1 MPHITMSVFRKS
13 LCLWVW
19 IFISPHSINNRSQLI
34 ILVHNSFQ
42 VNGHDE
48 RYLESFMGMAYQNLT
63 FDFANSTHK
72 ISVISQRPTNTSNL
86 HFHVKLEIEEKWK
99 TRDPGGRWWRPG
111 FDLDVHNKLWPLRID
126 FLQSQFAGISIGIAW
141 DTFQKNTWFICR
153 KPCFWSW
160 VIVEIKQYLQYHWV
174 HEGCIRDQLSV

>member
-99 TRDPGGRWWRPG
+99 TRDPGGRWWNIPSAPMVR
-111 FDLDVHNKLWPLRID
+111 FRRTQQIVATEFISID
-126 FLQSQFAGISIGIAW
+126 FLQSQFAGISIGIA
-141 DTFQKNTWFICR
+141 
-153 KPCFWSW
+153 
-160 VIVEIKQYLQYHWV
+160 
-174 HEGCIRDQLSV
+174 